1 MKNAE
6 WIIMMSELILTTIL
20 IVLVAITQISIA
32 KKLDKLIELNTPEA
46 IQLIVPEKPLLE
58 NR

>member
-20 IVLVAITQISIA
+20 IVLVAITQISLG

-46 IQLIVPEKPLLE
+46 IQLIIPEKPLLE
-58 NR
+58 K